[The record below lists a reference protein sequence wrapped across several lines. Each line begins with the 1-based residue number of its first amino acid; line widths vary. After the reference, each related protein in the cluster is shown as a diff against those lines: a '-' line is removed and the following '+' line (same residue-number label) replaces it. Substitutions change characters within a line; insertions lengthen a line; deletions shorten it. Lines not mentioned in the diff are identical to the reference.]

1 MKYRY
6 RSIAALISALL
17 EVYWV
22 SVDEFLVVCVDIQ
35 EPVHSDSSAEW
46 ETSQLWISRVVAYE
60 ISRQERCSAHQYS
73 LGGILGRGKRV
84 CGPRDRFTVASSP

>member
-22 SVDEFLVVCVDIQ
+22 SVDEFLVGCVDIQ

-46 ETSQLWISRVVAYE
+46 ETSQVRLVEPSHMTNRYRSIAALIGTLLEVYWVGVNESVV
-60 ISRQERCSAHQYS
+60 R
-73 LGGILGRGKRV
+73 GI
-84 CGPRDRFTVASSP
+84 DTQ